1 MAVWRV
7 AVAASLVAAAF
18 AAGRLTAPRTA
29 VPANDDQKFAF
40 LLYGGAA
47 SGGADDRAAEYA
59 AWAAE
64 ARRQGRAVT
73 GERLANASWT
83 AGRPLTDV
91 RPLRGFFI
99 VRARDAAE
107 ALNLA
112 RQHPHAT
119 SGTVVVRPIDTP

>member
-1 MAVWRV
+1 MWRV

-47 SGGADDRAAEYA
+47 SGGADDRAAE
-59 AWAAE
+59 
-64 ARRQGRAVT
+64 
-73 GERLANASWT
+73 
-83 AGRPLTDV
+83 
-91 RPLRGFFI
+91 
-99 VRARDAAE
+99 